1 MIASLLA
8 ALLLSVPASAQVR
21 ACQTNEMTAAW
32 KNVAFGLWLSD
43 YTVPD
48 DASRVA
54 TLRYKGCMADAEGME
69 SRAYTSEDGSL
80 TVIARTSAGGD
91 DGATSLILTRGGAQA
106 ELGTWGHHKV
116 FYKGVGIDQVSV
128 LYGGSSTRVKNVF
141 VIPVYDAVK

>member
-54 TLRYKGCMADAEGME
+54 TLRYKGCSAGAEGME
-69 SRAYTSEDGSL
+69 SRSYTSEDGSFA
-80 TVIARTSAGGD
+80 VVARTNAGGD
-91 DGATSLILTRGGAQA
+91 DGATTLILTRGGARV

-116 FYKGVGIDQVSV
+116 FYKGVGIDKVSV
-128 LYGGSSTRVKNVF
+128 PSGGSATRVANVF